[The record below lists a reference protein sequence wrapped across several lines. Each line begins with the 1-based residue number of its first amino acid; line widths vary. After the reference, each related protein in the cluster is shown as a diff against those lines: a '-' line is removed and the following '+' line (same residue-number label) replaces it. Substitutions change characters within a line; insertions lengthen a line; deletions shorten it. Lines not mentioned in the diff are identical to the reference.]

1 MAMGKIKSAWEI
13 ALEKTEGITIDKEK
27 MKYQSDVEKARKA
40 AGSYMLADKADDEA
54 FINNLKDIDPKA
66 VKEGLLMTADANIS
80 LPESEEGNEER
91 FRRIKTII
99 AIASD
104 NNSNALALTDELIG
118 FLNQYPLHR
127 KDLVEKMKAQYKPIL
142 DEKSEKLSKQYGQ
155 DIHLTYE
162 NDKEFIFPELV
173 PGDLVSLRTAISF
186 PGPGKYRIYDIGF
199 GRTRETEPDSSVN
212 HIRNG
217 GAERGWYG
225 VGVQGRKYIMS
236 SNDMLIHDG
245 LGHTWTDTISL
256 SLDRQIKRS
265 GKYSFRYE
273 RKPNQT
279 GRFTLNPVPFVPGK
293 SATLTAWCRGSRP
306 KQRVYLGLFLGSGIT
321 YSGGADITN
330 DRWTKC
336 ELHIP
341 VWGKKPDGRIY
352 LVGDPVN
359 GYAAVNRVALP
370 EIGSQDPVWI
380 DDVTYHIGGR
390 GSVPESSGITAHAV
404 LDSKKQ

>member
-1 MAMGKIKSAWEI
+1 MGKIKSAWEI

-66 VKEGLLMTADANIS
+66 MKEGLLMTADANIS

-162 NDKEFIFPELV
+162 NDKEFMEAASKNLERLENQYQQTV
-173 PGDLVSLRTAISF
+173 RNAKAQL
-186 PGPGKYRIYDIGF
+186 KQMIG
-199 GRTRETEPDSSVN
+199 
-212 HIRNG
+212 
-217 GAERGWYG
+217 
-225 VGVQGRKYIMS
+225 
-236 SNDMLIHDG
+236 
-245 LGHTWTDTISL
+245 
-256 SLDRQIKRS
+256 
-265 GKYSFRYE
+265 
-273 RKPNQT
+273 
-279 GRFTLNPVPFVPGK
+279 
-293 SATLTAWCRGSRP
+293 
-306 KQRVYLGLFLGSGIT
+306 
-321 YSGGADITN
+321 
-330 DRWTKC
+330 
-336 ELHIP
+336 
-341 VWGKKPDGRIY
+341 
-352 LVGDPVN
+352 
-359 GYAAVNRVALP
+359 
-370 EIGSQDPVWI
+370 
-380 DDVTYHIGGR
+380 
-390 GSVPESSGITAHAV
+390 
-404 LDSKKQ
+404 

>member
-66 VKEGLLMTADANIS
+66 MKEGLLMTADANIS

-155 DIHLTYE
+155 DIHLSYE
-162 NDKEFIFPELV
+162 SDKEFMEAASKNLERLENQYQQTVRNAKAQLKQI
-173 PGDLVSLRTAISF
+173 
-186 PGPGKYRIYDIGF
+186 IG
-199 GRTRETEPDSSVN
+199 
-212 HIRNG
+212 
-217 GAERGWYG
+217 
-225 VGVQGRKYIMS
+225 
-236 SNDMLIHDG
+236 
-245 LGHTWTDTISL
+245 
-256 SLDRQIKRS
+256 
-265 GKYSFRYE
+265 
-273 RKPNQT
+273 
-279 GRFTLNPVPFVPGK
+279 
-293 SATLTAWCRGSRP
+293 
-306 KQRVYLGLFLGSGIT
+306 
-321 YSGGADITN
+321 
-330 DRWTKC
+330 
-336 ELHIP
+336 
-341 VWGKKPDGRIY
+341 
-352 LVGDPVN
+352 
-359 GYAAVNRVALP
+359 
-370 EIGSQDPVWI
+370 
-380 DDVTYHIGGR
+380 
-390 GSVPESSGITAHAV
+390 
-404 LDSKKQ
+404 

>member
-66 VKEGLLMTADANIS
+66 TKEGLLMTADANIS

-162 NDKEFIFPELV
+162 NDKEFMEAASKNLERLENQYQQTV
-173 PGDLVSLRTAISF
+173 RNAKAQL
-186 PGPGKYRIYDIGF
+186 KQMIG
-199 GRTRETEPDSSVN
+199 
-212 HIRNG
+212 
-217 GAERGWYG
+217 
-225 VGVQGRKYIMS
+225 
-236 SNDMLIHDG
+236 
-245 LGHTWTDTISL
+245 
-256 SLDRQIKRS
+256 
-265 GKYSFRYE
+265 
-273 RKPNQT
+273 
-279 GRFTLNPVPFVPGK
+279 
-293 SATLTAWCRGSRP
+293 
-306 KQRVYLGLFLGSGIT
+306 
-321 YSGGADITN
+321 
-330 DRWTKC
+330 
-336 ELHIP
+336 
-341 VWGKKPDGRIY
+341 
-352 LVGDPVN
+352 
-359 GYAAVNRVALP
+359 
-370 EIGSQDPVWI
+370 
-380 DDVTYHIGGR
+380 
-390 GSVPESSGITAHAV
+390 
-404 LDSKKQ
+404 

>member
-40 AGSYMLADKADDEA
+40 AGSYMLADKADDET

-66 VKEGLLMTADANIS
+66 MKEGLLMTADANIS

-162 NDKEFIFPELV
+162 NDKEFMEAASKNLERLENQYQQTV
-173 PGDLVSLRTAISF
+173 RNAKAQL
-186 PGPGKYRIYDIGF
+186 KQMIG
-199 GRTRETEPDSSVN
+199 
-212 HIRNG
+212 
-217 GAERGWYG
+217 
-225 VGVQGRKYIMS
+225 
-236 SNDMLIHDG
+236 
-245 LGHTWTDTISL
+245 
-256 SLDRQIKRS
+256 
-265 GKYSFRYE
+265 
-273 RKPNQT
+273 
-279 GRFTLNPVPFVPGK
+279 
-293 SATLTAWCRGSRP
+293 
-306 KQRVYLGLFLGSGIT
+306 
-321 YSGGADITN
+321 
-330 DRWTKC
+330 
-336 ELHIP
+336 
-341 VWGKKPDGRIY
+341 
-352 LVGDPVN
+352 
-359 GYAAVNRVALP
+359 
-370 EIGSQDPVWI
+370 
-380 DDVTYHIGGR
+380 
-390 GSVPESSGITAHAV
+390 
-404 LDSKKQ
+404 

>member
-54 FINNLKDIDPKA
+54 FITNLKDIDPKA
-66 VKEGLLMTADANIS
+66 MKEGLLMTADANIS

-162 NDKEFIFPELV
+162 NDKEFMEAASKNLERLENQYQQTV
-173 PGDLVSLRTAISF
+173 RNAKAQL
-186 PGPGKYRIYDIGF
+186 KQMIG
-199 GRTRETEPDSSVN
+199 
-212 HIRNG
+212 
-217 GAERGWYG
+217 
-225 VGVQGRKYIMS
+225 
-236 SNDMLIHDG
+236 
-245 LGHTWTDTISL
+245 
-256 SLDRQIKRS
+256 
-265 GKYSFRYE
+265 
-273 RKPNQT
+273 
-279 GRFTLNPVPFVPGK
+279 
-293 SATLTAWCRGSRP
+293 
-306 KQRVYLGLFLGSGIT
+306 
-321 YSGGADITN
+321 
-330 DRWTKC
+330 
-336 ELHIP
+336 
-341 VWGKKPDGRIY
+341 
-352 LVGDPVN
+352 
-359 GYAAVNRVALP
+359 
-370 EIGSQDPVWI
+370 
-380 DDVTYHIGGR
+380 
-390 GSVPESSGITAHAV
+390 
-404 LDSKKQ
+404 

>member
-40 AGSYMLADKADDEA
+40 AGSYMLADKADDKA

-66 VKEGLLMTADANIS
+66 MKEGLLMTADANIS

-162 NDKEFIFPELV
+162 NDKEFMEAASKNLERLENQYQQTV
-173 PGDLVSLRTAISF
+173 RNAKAQL
-186 PGPGKYRIYDIGF
+186 KQMIG
-199 GRTRETEPDSSVN
+199 
-212 HIRNG
+212 
-217 GAERGWYG
+217 
-225 VGVQGRKYIMS
+225 
-236 SNDMLIHDG
+236 
-245 LGHTWTDTISL
+245 
-256 SLDRQIKRS
+256 
-265 GKYSFRYE
+265 
-273 RKPNQT
+273 
-279 GRFTLNPVPFVPGK
+279 
-293 SATLTAWCRGSRP
+293 
-306 KQRVYLGLFLGSGIT
+306 
-321 YSGGADITN
+321 
-330 DRWTKC
+330 
-336 ELHIP
+336 
-341 VWGKKPDGRIY
+341 
-352 LVGDPVN
+352 
-359 GYAAVNRVALP
+359 
-370 EIGSQDPVWI
+370 
-380 DDVTYHIGGR
+380 
-390 GSVPESSGITAHAV
+390 
-404 LDSKKQ
+404 

>member
-40 AGSYMLADKADDEA
+40 AGSYMLADTADDEA

-66 VKEGLLMTADANIS
+66 VKEGLLMTVDANIS

-162 NDKEFIFPELV
+162 NDKEFMEAASKNLERLENQYQQTV
-173 PGDLVSLRTAISF
+173 RNAKAQL
-186 PGPGKYRIYDIGF
+186 KQMIG
-199 GRTRETEPDSSVN
+199 
-212 HIRNG
+212 
-217 GAERGWYG
+217 
-225 VGVQGRKYIMS
+225 
-236 SNDMLIHDG
+236 
-245 LGHTWTDTISL
+245 
-256 SLDRQIKRS
+256 
-265 GKYSFRYE
+265 
-273 RKPNQT
+273 
-279 GRFTLNPVPFVPGK
+279 
-293 SATLTAWCRGSRP
+293 
-306 KQRVYLGLFLGSGIT
+306 
-321 YSGGADITN
+321 
-330 DRWTKC
+330 
-336 ELHIP
+336 
-341 VWGKKPDGRIY
+341 
-352 LVGDPVN
+352 
-359 GYAAVNRVALP
+359 
-370 EIGSQDPVWI
+370 
-380 DDVTYHIGGR
+380 
-390 GSVPESSGITAHAV
+390 
-404 LDSKKQ
+404 

>member
-155 DIHLTYE
+155 DIHLSYE
-162 NDKEFIFPELV
+162 SDKEFMEAASKNLERLENQYQQTV
-173 PGDLVSLRTAISF
+173 RNAKAQL
-186 PGPGKYRIYDIGF
+186 KQMIG
-199 GRTRETEPDSSVN
+199 
-212 HIRNG
+212 
-217 GAERGWYG
+217 
-225 VGVQGRKYIMS
+225 
-236 SNDMLIHDG
+236 
-245 LGHTWTDTISL
+245 
-256 SLDRQIKRS
+256 
-265 GKYSFRYE
+265 
-273 RKPNQT
+273 
-279 GRFTLNPVPFVPGK
+279 
-293 SATLTAWCRGSRP
+293 
-306 KQRVYLGLFLGSGIT
+306 
-321 YSGGADITN
+321 
-330 DRWTKC
+330 
-336 ELHIP
+336 
-341 VWGKKPDGRIY
+341 
-352 LVGDPVN
+352 
-359 GYAAVNRVALP
+359 
-370 EIGSQDPVWI
+370 
-380 DDVTYHIGGR
+380 
-390 GSVPESSGITAHAV
+390 
-404 LDSKKQ
+404 

>member
-66 VKEGLLMTADANIS
+66 MKEGLLMTADANIS

-91 FRRIKTII
+91 FKRIKTII

-162 NDKEFIFPELV
+162 NDKEFMEAASKNLERLENQYQQTV
-173 PGDLVSLRTAISF
+173 RNAKAQL
-186 PGPGKYRIYDIGF
+186 KQMIG
-199 GRTRETEPDSSVN
+199 
-212 HIRNG
+212 
-217 GAERGWYG
+217 
-225 VGVQGRKYIMS
+225 
-236 SNDMLIHDG
+236 
-245 LGHTWTDTISL
+245 
-256 SLDRQIKRS
+256 
-265 GKYSFRYE
+265 
-273 RKPNQT
+273 
-279 GRFTLNPVPFVPGK
+279 
-293 SATLTAWCRGSRP
+293 
-306 KQRVYLGLFLGSGIT
+306 
-321 YSGGADITN
+321 
-330 DRWTKC
+330 
-336 ELHIP
+336 
-341 VWGKKPDGRIY
+341 
-352 LVGDPVN
+352 
-359 GYAAVNRVALP
+359 
-370 EIGSQDPVWI
+370 
-380 DDVTYHIGGR
+380 
-390 GSVPESSGITAHAV
+390 
-404 LDSKKQ
+404 

>member
-1 MAMGKIKSAWEI
+1 MVMGKIKSAWEI

-162 NDKEFIFPELV
+162 NDKEFMEAASKNLERLENQYQQTV
-173 PGDLVSLRTAISF
+173 RNAKAQL
-186 PGPGKYRIYDIGF
+186 KQMIG
-199 GRTRETEPDSSVN
+199 
-212 HIRNG
+212 
-217 GAERGWYG
+217 
-225 VGVQGRKYIMS
+225 
-236 SNDMLIHDG
+236 
-245 LGHTWTDTISL
+245 
-256 SLDRQIKRS
+256 
-265 GKYSFRYE
+265 
-273 RKPNQT
+273 
-279 GRFTLNPVPFVPGK
+279 
-293 SATLTAWCRGSRP
+293 
-306 KQRVYLGLFLGSGIT
+306 
-321 YSGGADITN
+321 
-330 DRWTKC
+330 
-336 ELHIP
+336 
-341 VWGKKPDGRIY
+341 
-352 LVGDPVN
+352 
-359 GYAAVNRVALP
+359 
-370 EIGSQDPVWI
+370 
-380 DDVTYHIGGR
+380 
-390 GSVPESSGITAHAV
+390 
-404 LDSKKQ
+404 

>member
-13 ALEKTEGITIDKEK
+13 ALKKTEGITIDKEK

-66 VKEGLLMTADANIS
+66 MKEGLLMTADANIS

-162 NDKEFIFPELV
+162 NDKEFMEAASKNLERLENQYQQTV
-173 PGDLVSLRTAISF
+173 RNAKAQL
-186 PGPGKYRIYDIGF
+186 KQMIG
-199 GRTRETEPDSSVN
+199 
-212 HIRNG
+212 
-217 GAERGWYG
+217 
-225 VGVQGRKYIMS
+225 
-236 SNDMLIHDG
+236 
-245 LGHTWTDTISL
+245 
-256 SLDRQIKRS
+256 
-265 GKYSFRYE
+265 
-273 RKPNQT
+273 
-279 GRFTLNPVPFVPGK
+279 
-293 SATLTAWCRGSRP
+293 
-306 KQRVYLGLFLGSGIT
+306 
-321 YSGGADITN
+321 
-330 DRWTKC
+330 
-336 ELHIP
+336 
-341 VWGKKPDGRIY
+341 
-352 LVGDPVN
+352 
-359 GYAAVNRVALP
+359 
-370 EIGSQDPVWI
+370 
-380 DDVTYHIGGR
+380 
-390 GSVPESSGITAHAV
+390 
-404 LDSKKQ
+404 

>member
-162 NDKEFIFPELV
+162 NDKEFMEAASKNLERLENQYQQTV
-173 PGDLVSLRTAISF
+173 RNAKAQL
-186 PGPGKYRIYDIGF
+186 KQMIG
-199 GRTRETEPDSSVN
+199 
-212 HIRNG
+212 
-217 GAERGWYG
+217 
-225 VGVQGRKYIMS
+225 
-236 SNDMLIHDG
+236 
-245 LGHTWTDTISL
+245 
-256 SLDRQIKRS
+256 
-265 GKYSFRYE
+265 
-273 RKPNQT
+273 
-279 GRFTLNPVPFVPGK
+279 
-293 SATLTAWCRGSRP
+293 
-306 KQRVYLGLFLGSGIT
+306 
-321 YSGGADITN
+321 
-330 DRWTKC
+330 
-336 ELHIP
+336 
-341 VWGKKPDGRIY
+341 
-352 LVGDPVN
+352 
-359 GYAAVNRVALP
+359 
-370 EIGSQDPVWI
+370 
-380 DDVTYHIGGR
+380 
-390 GSVPESSGITAHAV
+390 
-404 LDSKKQ
+404 

>member
-40 AGSYMLADKADDEA
+40 AGSYMLADIADDEA

-91 FRRIKTII
+91 FKRIKTII

-162 NDKEFIFPELV
+162 NDKEFMEAASKNLERLENQYQQTV
-173 PGDLVSLRTAISF
+173 RNAKAQL
-186 PGPGKYRIYDIGF
+186 KQMIG
-199 GRTRETEPDSSVN
+199 
-212 HIRNG
+212 
-217 GAERGWYG
+217 
-225 VGVQGRKYIMS
+225 
-236 SNDMLIHDG
+236 
-245 LGHTWTDTISL
+245 
-256 SLDRQIKRS
+256 
-265 GKYSFRYE
+265 
-273 RKPNQT
+273 
-279 GRFTLNPVPFVPGK
+279 
-293 SATLTAWCRGSRP
+293 
-306 KQRVYLGLFLGSGIT
+306 
-321 YSGGADITN
+321 
-330 DRWTKC
+330 
-336 ELHIP
+336 
-341 VWGKKPDGRIY
+341 
-352 LVGDPVN
+352 
-359 GYAAVNRVALP
+359 
-370 EIGSQDPVWI
+370 
-380 DDVTYHIGGR
+380 
-390 GSVPESSGITAHAV
+390 
-404 LDSKKQ
+404 

>member
-54 FINNLKDIDPKA
+54 FINNLKDIAPKA

-162 NDKEFIFPELV
+162 NDKEFMEAASKNLERLENQYQQTV
-173 PGDLVSLRTAISF
+173 RNAKAQL
-186 PGPGKYRIYDIGF
+186 KQMIG
-199 GRTRETEPDSSVN
+199 
-212 HIRNG
+212 
-217 GAERGWYG
+217 
-225 VGVQGRKYIMS
+225 
-236 SNDMLIHDG
+236 
-245 LGHTWTDTISL
+245 
-256 SLDRQIKRS
+256 
-265 GKYSFRYE
+265 
-273 RKPNQT
+273 
-279 GRFTLNPVPFVPGK
+279 
-293 SATLTAWCRGSRP
+293 
-306 KQRVYLGLFLGSGIT
+306 
-321 YSGGADITN
+321 
-330 DRWTKC
+330 
-336 ELHIP
+336 
-341 VWGKKPDGRIY
+341 
-352 LVGDPVN
+352 
-359 GYAAVNRVALP
+359 
-370 EIGSQDPVWI
+370 
-380 DDVTYHIGGR
+380 
-390 GSVPESSGITAHAV
+390 
-404 LDSKKQ
+404 

>member
-13 ALEKTEGITIDKEK
+13 ALEKTEGITIDKEN

-91 FRRIKTII
+91 FKRIKTII

-162 NDKEFIFPELV
+162 NDKEFMEAASKNLERLENQYQQTV
-173 PGDLVSLRTAISF
+173 RNAKAQL
-186 PGPGKYRIYDIGF
+186 KQMIG
-199 GRTRETEPDSSVN
+199 
-212 HIRNG
+212 
-217 GAERGWYG
+217 
-225 VGVQGRKYIMS
+225 
-236 SNDMLIHDG
+236 
-245 LGHTWTDTISL
+245 
-256 SLDRQIKRS
+256 
-265 GKYSFRYE
+265 
-273 RKPNQT
+273 
-279 GRFTLNPVPFVPGK
+279 
-293 SATLTAWCRGSRP
+293 
-306 KQRVYLGLFLGSGIT
+306 
-321 YSGGADITN
+321 
-330 DRWTKC
+330 
-336 ELHIP
+336 
-341 VWGKKPDGRIY
+341 
-352 LVGDPVN
+352 
-359 GYAAVNRVALP
+359 
-370 EIGSQDPVWI
+370 
-380 DDVTYHIGGR
+380 
-390 GSVPESSGITAHAV
+390 
-404 LDSKKQ
+404 

>member
-66 VKEGLLMTADANIS
+66 MKEGLLMTADANIS

-155 DIHLTYE
+155 DIHLSYE
-162 NDKEFIFPELV
+162 SDKDFMEAASKNLERLENQYQQTV
-173 PGDLVSLRTAISF
+173 RNAKAQL
-186 PGPGKYRIYDIGF
+186 KQMIG
-199 GRTRETEPDSSVN
+199 
-212 HIRNG
+212 
-217 GAERGWYG
+217 
-225 VGVQGRKYIMS
+225 
-236 SNDMLIHDG
+236 
-245 LGHTWTDTISL
+245 
-256 SLDRQIKRS
+256 
-265 GKYSFRYE
+265 
-273 RKPNQT
+273 
-279 GRFTLNPVPFVPGK
+279 
-293 SATLTAWCRGSRP
+293 
-306 KQRVYLGLFLGSGIT
+306 
-321 YSGGADITN
+321 
-330 DRWTKC
+330 
-336 ELHIP
+336 
-341 VWGKKPDGRIY
+341 
-352 LVGDPVN
+352 
-359 GYAAVNRVALP
+359 
-370 EIGSQDPVWI
+370 
-380 DDVTYHIGGR
+380 
-390 GSVPESSGITAHAV
+390 
-404 LDSKKQ
+404 